1 MHRKV
6 ENHWLNPI
14 PKQTNT
20 QTTKD
25 LERERVQGLVHE
37 AWVGPHQTLGGSAP
51 PPSLVGLVPMA
62 PSACSC
68 PYGGGI

>member
-14 PKQTNT
+14 LKKKKPT

-25 LERERVQGLVHE
+25 LGRERVQGLVHE
-37 AWVGPHQTLGGSAP
+37 AWEGPHQTLGGSAP
-51 PPSLVGLVPMA
+51 PPSLGWFGSHGTFCM
-62 PSACSC
+62 
-68 PYGGGI
+68 